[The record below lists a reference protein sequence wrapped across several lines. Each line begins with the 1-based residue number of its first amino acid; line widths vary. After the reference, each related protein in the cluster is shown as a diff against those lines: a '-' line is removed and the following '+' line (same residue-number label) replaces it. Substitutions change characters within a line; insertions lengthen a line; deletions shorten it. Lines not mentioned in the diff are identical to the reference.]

1 MKARWFPRAMT
12 RAELSAIDGSCSDC
26 GRHHALVWPAERSP
40 RFARAAARPA
50 LRTSAERAI
59 GGETYAEGRDE
70 REALR
75 RVGK

>member
-26 GRHHALVWPAERSP
+26 GRHHALVWPASAPKICESCCE
-40 RFARAAARPA
+40 ARAEDQ
-50 LRTSAERAI
+50 AERAI